1 MWRKLTI
8 GKLALVGA
16 AMIATGA
23 QIGAAESITI
33 KTSSV
38 NAATGVFVYT
48 ITLDSTTQIASGDG
62 FVIYDFGALA
72 GPATLT
78 PQTGGGGLT
87 ISDFTVNT
95 TGNSANTNQGNA
107 LSGPIG
113 VNQVAQTD
121 ANVHSGQLPSPYAD
135 ASGTT
140 PAPPGD
146 GLSNPT
152 FDNPA
157 VPNLNFV
164 YNQSTAF
171 TPGTTQTYLLTLT
184 TSAINSMNMVSI
196 SEAVGEDQDT
206 SNSPSVSL
214 TEQLVDIPLG
224 NNGTTIVFGPAPKAS
239 LGGLALFG
247 LVGIG
252 GLLKKRFARA

>member
-1 MWRKLTI
+1 
-8 GKLALVGA
+8 
-16 AMIATGA
+16 MIAAGA
-23 QIGAAESITI
+23 QIGAANSITI

-48 ITLDSTTQIASGDG
+48 ITLDSSTLIANSDG

-87 ISDFTVNT
+87 ISDFTVNL
-95 TGNSANTNQGNA
+95 TGNSVNTNQGNA
-107 LSGPIG
+107 LTGPVS
-113 VNQVAQTD
+113 VNTVAQTD
-121 ANVHSGQLPSPYAD
+121 ANVHSAQLPSPYAD
-135 ASGTT
+135 AS
-140 PAPPGD
+140 APGD

-152 FDNPA
+152 FDNFA
-157 VPNLNFV
+157 VPNLSFV
-164 YNQSTAF
+164 YNQSTSF
-171 TPGTTQTYLLTLT
+171 QPGTTQTYLLTLT
-184 TSAINSMNMVSI
+184 TANVNTMNQVSN
-196 SEAVGEDQDT
+196 SEAVGEDENTANNDT
-206 SNSPSVSL
+206 ISL
-214 TEQLVDIPLG
+214 TEQIVDIPLG

-239 LGGLALFG
+239 VGGLALFG